1 MAAGQPALP
10 SGRFGAPGRRAG
22 GGAWMRRAAL
32 GRAPAAVLAGV
43 VAGMVVAAAVLAG
56 LVLAGALP
64 APGWLPSW
72 AALPGSGAVEAPPGE
87 VCVVAPSLPYDPA
100 SGRPPLAARVVPP
113 EARCPVCGM
122 YPARY
127 PRWAAQVI
135 YRDGEAHF
143 FDSPLSY
150 FLFLQAVERHARGRS
165 AADIAARYVTD
176 HGEGGWIDPA
186 RAHFVHGSGA
196 SGPMRAGNL
205 PAFARR
211 EAAEAFAARHGG
223 RVIVA
228 ADVYT
233 ALLRTLD
240 TRAAHDH

>member
-10 SGRFGAPGRRAG
+10 SGQFGVVPARGPRQR
-22 GGAWMRRAAL
+22 GALRAAR
-32 GRAPAAVLAGV
+32 G
-43 VAGMVVAAAVLAG
+43 LAG
-56 LVLAGALP
+56 LVACALLAWALLAATWPQALP
-64 APGWLPSW
+64 P
-72 AALPGSGAVEAPPGE
+72 ALRPTMVDAPPGE
-87 VCVVAPSLPYDPA
+87 VCVVAPSLPYEPA
-100 SGRPPLAARVVPP
+100 SGRPPLAARSVQA

-176 HGEGGWIDPA
+176 HAEGGWLDPA
-186 RAHFVHGSGA
+186 RAHFVHGSRAG
-196 SGPMRAGNL
+196 GPMRAGNL

-211 EAAEAFAARHGG
+211 EAAEAFAAAQGG
-223 RVIVA
+223 RVITA
-228 ADVYT
+228 AQVDAT
-233 ALLRTLD
+233 LLRTLD
-240 TRAAHDH
+240 TRAAHSH

>member
-1 MAAGQPALP
+1 M
-10 SGRFGAPGRRAG
+10 
-22 GGAWMRRAAL
+22 
-32 GRAPAAVLAGV
+32 
-43 VAGMVVAAAVLAG
+43 
-56 LVLAGALP
+56 
-64 APGWLPSW
+64 
-72 AALPGSGAVEAPPGE
+72 
-87 VCVVAPSLPYDPA
+87 
-100 SGRPPLAARVVPP
+100 LAARAVPP

-135 YRDGEAHF
+135 YRDGDAHF

-165 AADIAARYVTD
+165 GADIAARYVSD

-186 RAHFVHGSGA
+186 GAHFVHGSDA
-196 SGPMRAGNL
+196 TGPMRAGNL

-228 ADVYT
+228 AEVDA

-240 TRAAHDH
+240 TRAAHEH